1 MSKVG
6 NLGMGKGTL
15 EQFNFP
21 VISLQQLEHRVQMVE
36 MILKGLAVHKNV
48 IEKHQNTLNRG
59 AKVVFMAYWKVLG
72 APVMPNT
79 ITLNSKW
86 LGCV

>member
-48 IEKHQNTLNRG
+48 IEKHQNTL
-59 AKVVFMAYWKVLG
+59 
-72 APVMPNT
+72 P
-79 ITLNSKW
+79 
-86 LGCV
+86 